1 MTEKQNE
8 KTYTSKE
15 IERRIEIYFRRY
27 NNVFQM
33 GQMSFAEYSM
43 MSMLINDI
51 EEIFKNDWY
60 KVKE

>member
-1 MTEKQNE
+1 MTDKQNE

-43 MSMLINDI
+43 MSILIKDI